1 MSKLNGPLK
10 WHEGSQYTTTVYL
23 VDVDNKVLDTVS
35 LERISGLWHLA
46 SNKSY
51 YITKQSAQAAAVL
64 NSVKD

>member
-10 WHEGSQYTTTVYL
+10 WHEGAQYTTTVYL
-23 VDVDNKVLDTVS
+23 IDVDNKVLDTVS